1 MNANKIEIYWNL
13 VTEKENQW
21 GTENEFNCRIKS
33 DDFDFVIGGITIN
46 QSKIDNRN
54 ALNII
59 ARELTKPPI
68 ERKKPIIFDW
78 FSNKKKKE
86 EK

>member
-13 VTEKENQW
+13 VSEKENQW

-46 QSKIDNRN
+46 QSKIDNRT
-54 ALNII
+54 
-59 ARELTKPPI
+59 RM
-68 ERKKPIIFDW
+68 
-78 FSNKKKKE
+78 
-86 EK
+86 

>member
-1 MNANKIEIYWNL
+1 MNANKIEIYWTL
-13 VTEKENQW
+13 IPEKENQW
-21 GTENEFNCRIKS
+21 AAENEFNCRIKS

-59 ARELTKPPI
+59 ARELTKAPI

-78 FSNKKKKE
+78 FSNEKKKE